1 MNSKNRSTGKTWA
14 ARAAAIGIIGAV
26 ALSGAAAVQAHDN
39 GSGKMSGAGPLSAL
53 VTSGT
58 ITSSDADAVKSAL
71 TTERDKNRDA
81 HQAEMKA
88 DRDAALAALV
98 SAGKLTQ
105 AKADAVKA
113 SDARGLRDL
122 VRNGTLTSADVAA
135 IKEAL
140 ESGHEAAKTQ
150 HQAEMK
156 ADREAALAALVT
168 AGTLTQA
175 KADAVA
181 AALDAA
187 PSRGGKAGMQGGKHG
202 GKNGGK
208 HGGMQGGMQ
217 GGRS

>member
-26 ALSGAAAVQAHDN
+26 ALTGAAAVQAHDN

-105 AKADAVKA
+105 AKADAIKA

-122 VRNGTLTSADVAA
+122 VRNGTLNTADVTA

-140 ESGHEAAKTQ
+140 EAGHQATKTE

-156 ADREAALAALVT
+156 ADRDAALAALVS
-168 AGTLTQA
+168 AGKLTQA
-175 KADAVA
+175 KADAIA
-181 AALDAA
+181 SALDAA
-187 PSRGGKAGMQGGKHG
+187 PQRGGKSEMKNGMH
-202 GKNGGK
+202 GGK
-208 HGGMQGGMQ
+208 HGGMQGGTQ
-217 GGRS
+217 GGRN

>member
-26 ALSGAAAVQAHDN
+26 SLTGAAAVQAHDN
-39 GSGKMSGAGPLSAL
+39 SSGKMRGAGPLSAL

-58 ITSSDADAVKSAL
+58 ITSNDADAVKSAL
-71 TTERDKNRDA
+71 LAERDQNRDA
-81 HQAEMKA
+81 HQIEMKA

-105 AKADAVKA
+105 AKADAIKA
-113 SDARGLRDL
+113 ADMRGLRDL
-122 VRNGTLTSADVAA
+122 VRNGTLTIADVTA
-135 IKEAL
+135 IKEAF

-156 ADREAALAALVT
+156 ADRDAALAALVK

-175 KADAVA
+175 KADAIA
-181 AALDAA
+181 SALDAA
-187 PSRGGKAGMQGGKHG
+187 PQRGGNTEMKNGKH
-202 GKNGGK
+202 GGK
-208 HGGMQGGMQ
+208 HGGMQGG
-217 GGRS
+217 RR